1 MEASSMKLQTSNNP
15 IYLSVIAITC
25 AAIATTAQIS
35 ANIASDRAQST
46 RSKALKVTA
55 QHDIADTCWVLQ
67 GTEPL
72 KIGDRIDIGSTSSR
86 TPTACFKGNG
96 QYGFAA
102 YINGQLQITHVF
114 SNKEIQASKSA
125 LKEQK

>member
-1 MEASSMKLQTSNNP
+1 MKLQTSNNP

-35 ANIASDRAQST
+35 ANIASDRAQTT

-55 QHDIADTCWVLQ
+55 QHDIADTCWSLQ

-72 KIGDRIDIGSTSSR
+72 KIGDRIDIGSTSSK
-86 TPTACFKGNG
+86 TPTACFKANG

-102 YINGQLQITHVF
+102 YVKGQLEVTHVF
-114 SNKEIQASKSA
+114 SLKEVQISKSA

>member
-1 MEASSMKLQTSNNP
+1 MKLKTSNNP
-15 IYLSVIAITC
+15 IYLSAIAIAC
-25 AAIATTAQIS
+25 AAVATTAQIS

-55 QHDIADTCWVLQ
+55 QHDIADTCWTLQ
-67 GTEPL
+67 GASPL
-72 KIGDRIDIGSTSSR
+72 KIGDRIDIGSTSSK
-86 TPTACFKGNG
+86 TPTACFKGNR

-102 YINGQLQITHVF
+102 YINGQLQVTHVF
-114 SNKEIQASKSA
+114 SGKEIQAAKSV